1 MFWHSTVTKIDHL
14 LFAHIIKGTILNESK
29 RFGRFRFNWTNSEEP
44 YFILD
49 TLDSINAMMTA
60 ENNSLTSFIFAVNQ
74 KGRSPGVILRE
85 LSIGEVHRHAGKEI
99 ILQSHCDAF

>member
-1 MFWHSTVTKIDHL
+1 MLNTVPL
-14 LFAHIIKGTILNESK
+14 CFIIT
-29 RFGRFRFNWTNSEEP
+29 RFNWTNSEEP

-60 ENNSLTSFIFAVNQ
+60 ENNSLTSIIFAVNQ

-85 LSIGEVHRHAGKEI
+85 LSIGEIHRHAGKNFFFELLLNKTYDI
-99 ILQSHCDAF
+99 AIMICMI